1 MTPNCQQIVIKQSSK
16 VTNGRGSVLPHGESV
31 AFMFVRNLVMFKK
44 FALVATSALALSAC
58 QDQAAS
64 GGAARDTIRAVGS
77 STIYPFATVVGER
90 FAEASGLKKPQVES
104 TGTGGGVERF
114 CSGIGPDTPDIVNA
128 SRQMKR
134 SEFDSCVKNG
144 VTDIVE
150 IQIGIDGI
158 ALGEAQRGPGF
169 GVTTEDVYKALAATP
184 YGQPNTAKTW
194 RDVNPALPA
203 VAISVFGPPSTSG
216 TYDAFKELIL
226 GKGCNANAAMKAL
239 KESDA
244 DKHKDVCETVR
255 GAPYYVEQGENDNLI
270 ISKLDKNPTSLGL
283 FGFSYLDANKD
294 KIKAVPIAGVSPTY
308 AAIADG
314 SYPGAR
320 PLYIY
325 VKKAHIG
332 VIPGIAEFVAEFLKG
347 ASEGGYLLERGLIA
361 SPTAVGT
368 IAAANARGMTSLD
381 GAQLK

>member
-1 MTPNCQQIVIKQSSK
+1 M
-16 VTNGRGSVLPHGESV
+16 L
-31 AFMFVRNLVMFKK
+31 KK
-44 FALVATSALALSAC
+44 IALVAVSSLALTAC

-77 STIYPFATVVGER
+77 STVYPFATVVGER
-90 FAEASGLKKPQVES
+90 FAEATGMKKPQIES
-104 TGTGGGVERF
+104 TGTGGGIERF
-114 CSGIGPDTPDIVNA
+114 CSGVGPETPDIVNA
-128 SRQMKR
+128 SRRMKKK
-134 SEFDSCVKNG
+134 EFDSCAANG

-169 GVTTEDVYKALAATP
+169 AVTEEDVYKALAANP
-184 YGQPNTAKTW
+184 YGKPNTAKTW
-194 RDVNPALPA
+194 KDVNPALPA

-226 GKGCNANAAMKAL
+226 GKGCDANPEMKKL
-239 KESDA
+239 KEADK
-244 DKHKDVCETVR
+244 DKHKEVCETIR
-255 GAPYYVEQGENDNLI
+255 GTPYYVEQGENDNLI

-294 KIKAVPIAGVSPTY
+294 KIKAISIQGVQPSY

-314 SYPGAR
+314 SYPGSR
-320 PLYIY
+320 PLYLY

-332 VIPGIAEFVAEFLKG
+332 VIPGIAEFIAEFLKG
-347 ASEGGYLLERGLIA
+347 SGEGGYLAAKGLIV
-361 SPTAVGT
+361 SPKDIADA
-368 IAAANARGMTSLD
+368 AAANAKGLTILD
-381 GAQLK
+381 GTKLK